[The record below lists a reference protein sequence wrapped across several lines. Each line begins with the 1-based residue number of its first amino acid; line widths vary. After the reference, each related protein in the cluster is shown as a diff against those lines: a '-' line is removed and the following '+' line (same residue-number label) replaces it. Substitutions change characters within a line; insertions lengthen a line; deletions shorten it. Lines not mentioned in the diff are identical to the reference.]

1 MNPSKSLILFLF
13 LQCMSYG
20 LQAQESV
27 VPFTVDS
34 IYDFNKPKTLGL
46 PFAKGLETATIFSPT
61 EHQNKYN
68 HGVVLFPFKGSL
80 YAQWQSSAVD
90 EDGDDTQVFYSKSSN
105 GMDWESPKP
114 LTQKWKDGIKTSGG
128 WWSDGDTLVAYIC
141 VWPEKETAPK
151 EGYTEY
157 MTSTDGI
164 HWSLPQRVMN
174 SQGTPVMG
182 IIEQDVHQLPNGRLL
197 TAFHMQPGLVVKP
210 YYTDDPLGISGWTAG
225 VMENMPTKNQY
236 MSRELEPSWFYR
248 TDGAIVMIFRDQDSS
263 FKKLAAVSHDNG
275 VTWTTPI
282 IVDTPDSR
290 AKQSAGNLPNG
301 TAFMVNNPSG
311 KKDRFPL
318 VLTLSKDGLH
328 FDKALL
334 LRSGASDLQPM
345 RFEGKYKR
353 PGYSYPKSVV
363 WGDFLYVSYA
373 TNKEDVELTRIRI
386 DNLKN

>member
-1 MNPSKSLILFLF
+1 
-13 LQCMSYG
+13 MSYG